1 MLNRPIAMASVLA
14 LLVSVPAFAQDG
26 GSRAAGP
33 ETLLG
38 EMAGWV
44 GAVEAKLE
52 EAATDNE
59 DATLYDCLSSVL
71 ANMSAYQVLA
81 DEAMGRLAGA
91 SNDPA
96 AAADAT
102 DLIQL
107 AHAQVFALR
116 AEADSCSSDVINY
129 AGDQQ
134 RDATVNG
141 RIPRRDT
148 TNVGGL
154 TSPTL
159 GSDVDDDSDD
169 RNTPVL

>member
-1 MLNRPIAMASVLA
+1 
-14 LLVSVPAFAQDG
+14 
-26 GSRAAGP
+26 
-33 ETLLG
+33 
-38 EMAGWV
+38 
-44 GAVEAKLE
+44 
-52 EAATDNE
+52 
-59 DATLYDCLSSVL
+59 
-71 ANMSAYQVLA
+71 
-81 DEAMGRLAGA
+81 MGRLAGA